1 MFIKILVIIIFC
13 FIFWLI
19 CFKNTGTDEK
29 NMLGFRSYPKEVQEK
44 VYQDERLVKLVP
56 KEINL
61 PKIIVSNIILFTV
74 VFLLIGAI
82 IKYTIGFN
90 GFVDCLMYFIVF
102 GQVLNLFDLVVID
115 LLWWRNTK
123 RIRFSCVPEKEY
135 YQNPKKHIDSFLRGI
150 PTFFVSALIVAGILS
165 LLP

>member
-74 VFLLIGAI
+74 V
-82 IKYTIGFN
+82 
-90 GFVDCLMYFIVF
+90 
-102 GQVLNLFDLVVID
+102 
-115 LLWWRNTK
+115 
-123 RIRFSCVPEKEY
+123 SCVPEKEY
-135 YQNPKKHIDSFLRGI
+135 YQNPKKHTDSFLRGI

>member
-1 MFIKILVIIIFC
+1 MFIKISVLIIFC
-13 FIFWLI
+13 FIFWFI

-29 NMLGFRSYPKEVQEK
+29 NMLGFRSYPREVQEK

-90 GFVDCLMYFIVF
+90 GFADCLIYFIAL

-123 RIRFSCVPEKEY
+123 RIRFSCVSEKEY